1 VLQHNTEAGLE
12 DALRYET
19 AGLGFARRAPHD
31 VAEARASFIERRP
44 PVFTG
49 E

>member
-1 VLQHNTEAGLE
+1 MDVSLE
-12 DALRYET
+12 EALRYET
-19 AGLGFARRAPHD
+19 AVLGYSRRAPHD
-31 VAEARASFIERRP
+31 VAEARASFVERRA